1 MGPAAAGLESLLLRQ
16 LDFLWAFAALPV
28 NAESWLV
35 VETVDSAFRETVVN
49 TRGSLAKESLR
60 KVLRS
65 PYSDI

>member
-1 MGPAAAGLESLLLRQ
+1 MLLRQ
-16 LDFLWAFAALPV
+16 LLAIFSGPPLP
-28 NAESWLV
+28 ESWLV
-35 VETVDSAFRETVVN
+35 VETVDSAFRETFVN

>member
-16 LDFLWAFAALPV
+16 LLAIFSGPPLP
-28 NAESWLV
+28 ESWLV
-35 VETVDSAFRETVVN
+35 VETVDSAFRETFVN